1 MYNKRLQYDTIRQL
15 FEEGNNSSLLY
26 FEACDILN
34 ENPNYMEELGK
45 FEISIFRLGV
55 RYGYI
60 SLSLSYQFARLAL
73 KAKYFLILFFIAKH
87 VAI

>member
-1 MYNKRLQYDTIRQL
+1 MD
-15 FEEGNNSSLLY
+15 SSLLY

-45 FEISIFRLGV
+45 FEISIFRWGV

-73 KAKYFLILFFIAKH
+73 KAKYYNKSIYYIGETVWSRAG
-87 VAI
+87 